1 MGRLLLAYLLASKIR
16 IGRQILIPKVILL
29 NIPYTSIREL
39 NLGGAIVGCA
49 FASQN
54 PTLGR
59 AGAIALIPKG
69 IVFYLETMGDFE
81 TGNI

>member
-16 IGRQILIPKVILL
+16 IGRQILIPKVFLL
-29 NIPYTSIREL
+29 NIPYTTIRIL
-39 NLGGAIVGCA
+39 NSGGAIVGCA

-59 AGAIALIPKG
+59 AGALAIIPKG
-69 IVFYLETMGDFE
+69 IVFYFQTTGDFV
-81 TGNI
+81 TSKN

>member
-16 IGRQILIPKVILL
+16 IGREILIPKVFLL
-29 NIPYTSIREL
+29 NIPYASIRVL
-39 NLGGAIVGCA
+39 NSGGAIVGRA

-59 AGAIALIPKG
+59 AGAFAVIPKE
-69 IVFYLETMGDFE
+69 IVNYL
-81 TGNI
+81 